1 MKRLIALIATLT
13 LVAGLFAGC
22 AKKEA
27 QQPENQNKPQIKIGL
42 STDEGG
48 KGDKSFNDAAIAG
61 LERIKA
67 EYGIEPQIIESKS
80 ADDYEPNLNTLAED
94 NDLIFGVGFKMA
106 DALKAVAQNHSD
118 KKFAIVDSVVDLP
131 NVASYVFKE
140 EEGSFLMGVIAGKM
154 TKTNIVG
161 FLGGIK
167 FELIE
172 KFEAGFRAGVKAVNP
187 NAKVLVQYANSFS
200 DVALGYEIA
209 KKMYNDGA
217 DVIYH
222 AAGGVGIGLF
232 NAAKEMKKWA
242 IGVDSDQA
250 VLIPDKADVILASMI
265 KRVDTATYTASK
277 AAIEG
282 TFKPGVVVLG
292 LKEDGVGISPT
303 INPAVP
309 QEVIDLA
316 NKYKQAIID
325 GKFTVPTK
333 PAEVDSFQAPQ
344 I

>member
-1 MKRLIALIATLT
+1 MKRLIALVATLALT
-13 LVAGLFAGC
+13 AGLFAGC
-22 AKKEA
+22 AKKEE
-27 QQPENQNKPQIKIGL
+27 QKPAEQTPQVKIGL
-42 STDEGG
+42 ATDEGG

-61 LERIKA
+61 LEKIKA
-67 EYGIEPQIIESKS
+67 EYGIEPQIIESKT
-80 ADDYEPNLNTLAED
+80 ADDYEPNLTTLAAD
-94 NDLIFGVGFKMA
+94 NDLVFGVGFKMA
-106 DALKAVAQNHSD
+106 DAIKAVAENTPD
-118 KKFAIVDSVVDLP
+118 KKFAIIDSVVDLP
-131 NVASYVFKE
+131 NVASFTFKE
-140 EEGSFLMGVIAGKM
+140 EEGSFLMGIIAGKM
-154 TKTNIVG
+154 TKTNTVG

-200 DVALGYEIA
+200 DVALGYEIS

-277 AAIEG
+277 AVIDG
-282 TFKPGVVVLG
+282 TYKPGLTVLG
-292 LKEDGVGISPT
+292 LKEDGVGISQT

-333 PAEVDSFQAPQ
+333 PAEVDAFQAPQ

>member
-1 MKRLIALIATLT
+1 MKRLIALVATLT

-22 AKKEA
+22 AKREA
-27 QQPENQNKPQIKIGL
+27 QQPQEQNKPQIKIGL

-61 LERIKA
+61 LEKIKE
-67 EYGIEPQIIESKS
+67 EYGIDPQIIESKS
-80 ADDYEPNLNTLAED
+80 ADDYEPNLTTLAAD

-106 DALKAVAQNHSD
+106 DAIKAVAENNPD
-118 KKFAIVDSVVDLP
+118 KKFAIIDSVVDLP

-161 FLGGIK
+161 FLGGSK